1 MSAESETQKSMPQ
14 EKHVPTEVKD
24 KVQDQQPKSDED
36 KQQAEHD
43 RKLAQQIADIIASA
57 LDRVKPIT
65 NMIQQVYC
73 YSLFVN
79 LTAPRPCGGGQAP

>member
-1 MSAESETQKSMPQ
+1 MSGESETQKPMPQ
-14 EKHVPTEVKD
+14 ENDVPTEVKD
-24 KVQDQQPKSDED
+24 KVEDQQPKSEED
-36 KQQAEHD
+36 KQQAEND

-73 YSLFVN
+73 
-79 LTAPRPCGGGQAP
+79 